1 MDLFISYALKQKHN
15 ENDLLRDIERLKKIS
30 NSEDFNDLICNLTN
44 FTPVIEKLLDKY
56 TLATVIDICAT
67 IKVIFKFYKC
77 DSYFL
82 YQFVD
87 EYNNLIDL
95 KENKEL
101 YSKFSIFDIRDILRN
116 RMDFYIKKDVCFT
129 EFRNFLILCLFLFE
143 IPIKLIN
150 WTRIKLVYSD
160 FELLEEFDDYPIFL
174 VIQEGECYFIFNK
187 IQNNSF
193 KGQYIHKI
201 IDLQIHRL
209 LIKYLLKLSSNKEHF
224 VTNKSGKPITETNL
238 SNAIS
243 NFTRDFFGRSIS
255 LNCFRLQYKNY
266 INVLNVPEKLDIK
279 NKIFNF

>member
-1 MDLFISYALKQKHN
+1 MDLFISYALKHKYN

-30 NSEDFNDLICNLTN
+30 HSKDFEDLITTLTN

-56 TLATVIDICAT
+56 TLSTVIDICST

-82 YQFVD
+82 YQFLD

-101 YSKFSIFDIRDILRN
+101 YSKFSIFDIRDIIRK
-116 RMDFYIKKDVCFT
+116 RMDFFIKREVCFT
-129 EFRNFLILCLFLFE
+129 EFRNFLILSLFLFE

-150 WTRIKLVYSD
+150 WTRIKLVYRD
-160 FELLEEFDDYPIFL
+160 FELLEEFDDYPIYL
-174 VIQEGECYFIFNK
+174 VIQDGECYFIFNK
-187 IQNNSF
+187 YYCDMF

-201 IDLQIHRL
+201 KDLQIHRL
-209 LIKYLLKLSSNKEHF
+209 LIKYVLKLSSNKEHF
-224 VTNKSGKPITETNL
+224 ITNKSGKPITETNL

-243 NFTRDFFGRSIS
+243 NFTRDFFGRGIS

-266 INVLNVPEKLDIK
+266 MKVLNKPEDLEIK
-279 NKIFNF
+279 KKIFDF